1 MEFGVTC
8 GVLSSSSKEELL
20 TSEEYSSKPSSL
32 VHTLQLA
39 GTTISA
45 EIEVDAS
52 SLKTD
57 AKGTWWTALRSGA
70 VPRPAVQRMRPF
82 RTVDLFCGPG
92 GLALGVRNLCNE
104 IGLPVRTELIVD
116 EDEEATD
123 VYASNHDTRIRRI
136 ASVATLVDYR
146 LRHHGS
152 DAAFVYEPEILEPR
166 LAAVARGVDLV
177 IAGPP
182 CQGHSNLNNQTR
194 RDDVRNTLYL
204 TVPAFAIAARARMAI
219 VENVPE
225 VTNDR
230 ARVVQTARRL
240 FNAAGYSVEEGVL
253 NADAMGWPQ
262 TRRRH
267 FLVARIDAAP
277 ISIRKVSQALADDS
291 PRSVWWAIGDLEGK
305 SGESGDDP
313 MDRVATL
320 SSENRQ
326 RVDWLFDNHEYD
338 LPCSERPEC
347 HRESTSYPSVYSRMR
362 PDEPAQTIT
371 TGFMTPG
378 RGRYVHPTQRRTL
391 TPREA
396 ARLQGFPDTYRFV
409 TDPGHPPTR
418 AKLAKWIGDAVPMP
432 LGYAAALAAVG
443 GDLSPFL
450 E

>member
-1 MEFGVTC
+1 MTC
-8 GVLSSSSKEELL
+8 GALFPS
-20 TSEEYSSKPSSL
+20 SEEESLTLEEYRRESSRL
-32 VHTLQLA
+32 VHTLRLA
-39 GTTISA
+39 GMTISSVIDVGTSEA
-45 EIEVDAS
+45 AADP
-52 SLKTD
+52 
-57 AKGTWWTALRSGA
+57 KGAWWTALRSGA
-70 VPRPAVQRMRPF
+70 VPQPAAHRARPF

-92 GLALGVRNLCNE
+92 GLALGVRNLCTE
-104 IGLPVRTELIVD
+104 IGLPVRSELIVD

-136 ASVATLVDYR
+136 ASVAALVDFR
-146 LRHHGS
+146 LRRRGR
-152 DAAFVYEPEILEPR
+152 DTAFVYEPEIVEPR
-166 LAAVARGVDLV
+166 LAAAVRGVDLV

-194 RDDVRNTLYL
+194 RDDVRNALYL
-204 TVPAFAIAARARMAI
+204 TVPAFAVAARARMAI

-225 VTNDR
+225 VTSDR
-230 ARVVQTARRL
+230 SGVVQTARRL
-240 FNAAGYSVEEGVL
+240 FESAGYSVEEGIL
-253 NADAMGWPQ
+253 SADAMGWPQ

-277 ISIRKVSQALADDS
+277 IPIRKVSQALADAS
-291 PRSVWWAIGDLEGK
+291 ARSVWWAIGDLEAR
-305 SGESGDDP
+305 SGDDP
-313 MDRVATL
+313 MDRAAAL
-320 SSENRQ
+320 SPENRQ
-326 RVDWLFDNHEYD
+326 RVDWLFDNDKYD

-362 PDEPAQTIT
+362 RDAPAQTIT

-409 TDPGHPPTR
+409 TDPRCPPTR

-432 LGYAAALAAVG
+432 LGYAAALSSVG

-450 E
+450 L

>member
-1 MEFGVTC
+1 MEFEVTC
-8 GVLSSSSKEELL
+8 GALLSSSKEKLL
-20 TSEEYSSKPSSL
+20 TSEEYRSEPSSL
-32 VHTLQLA
+32 VHTLRLEE
-39 GTTISA
+39 TTISS
-45 EIEVDAS
+45 EIEADAS
-52 SLKTD
+52 SLTMD
-57 AKGTWWTALRSGA
+57 AKSAWWTALRSGA

-92 GLALGVRNLCNE
+92 GLALGVRNLCSE
-104 IGLPVRTELIVD
+104 IGLPVRADLIVD
-116 EDEEATD
+116 EDEEATV
-123 VYASNHDTRIRRI
+123 VYSSNHDTRIRRI

-152 DAAFVYEPEILEPR
+152 DTAFAYEPEILEPR
-166 LAAVARGVDLV
+166 LADAARGVDLV

-194 RDDVRNTLYL
+194 RHDVRNMLYL
-204 TVPAFAIAARARMAI
+204 TVPAFTIAAGARMAVI
-219 VENVPE
+219 ENVPE

-230 ARVVQTARRL
+230 SRVVQTARRL
-240 FNAAGYSVEEGVL
+240 FMAAGYLVEEGVL
-253 NADAMGWPQ
+253 SADAMGWPQ

-277 ISIRKVSQALADDS
+277 MSIREVSQALADDS
-291 PRSVWWAIGDLEGK
+291 PRSVSWAIGDLEGQ

-313 MDRVATL
+313 MDRAASL
-320 SSENRQ
+320 SPENRQ
-326 RVDWLFDNHEYD
+326 RVDWLFDNDEYD
-338 LPCSERPEC
+338 LPCSERPKC

-409 TDPGHPPTR
+409 TDPSRPPTR

-432 LGYAAALAAVG
+432 LGYAATLAAVG